1 MNTVLRLLVLLSV
14 VGGGIKQKTYDSIR
28 RDFLQTYGY
37 NHLPLLLSL
46 SRLSLFNKP
55 PASAS
60 SSTKPI
66 FTSLRKSLRLIVD
79 DVDETAPND
88 ISFVYSGY
96 APMSIRLVQC
106 VAQKAAVLSTPVSVS
121 DGSAAGGGAAVP
133 RAHPI
138 VGWKGFEDVLAN
150 IPGATFDDVQT
161 VEGADVATRT
171 NGRECCPASRSSLA
185 ATLFAQLSC
194 SISTGLAKDH
204 VATTIVFFLGGC
216 TFTEIA
222 ALRKMREGSKGQSG
236 RLII

>member
-1 MNTVLRLLVLLSV
+1 MSGYEIANQLTAIEDLISQGAPMNTVLRLLVLYSV
-14 VGGGIKQKTYDSIR
+14 VGGGIKLKSYDSVR
-28 RDFLQTYGY
+28 REFLQTYGY
-37 NHLPLLLSL
+37 HHLPLLLSL

-106 VAQKAAVLSTPVSVS
+106 VAQKAAVLSTPVVVS
-121 DGSAAGGGAAVP
+121 EGGAAGSGAAVP

-138 VGWKGFEDVLAN
+138 VGWKGFEDVLAS
-150 IPGATFDDVQT
+150 
-161 VEGADVATRT
+161 
-171 NGRECCPASRSSLA
+171 ECLRVPRPLLC
-185 ATLFAQLSC
+185 
-194 SISTGLAKDH
+194 H
-204 VATTIVFFLGGC
+204 V
-216 TFTEIA
+216 
-222 ALRKMREGSKGQSG
+222 R
-236 RLII
+236 